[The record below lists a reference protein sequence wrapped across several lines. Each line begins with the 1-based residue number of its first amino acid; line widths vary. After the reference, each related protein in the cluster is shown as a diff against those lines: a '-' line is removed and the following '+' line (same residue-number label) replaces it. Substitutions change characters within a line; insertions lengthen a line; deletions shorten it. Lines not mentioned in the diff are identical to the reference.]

1 MVTRRNRCK
10 ECRTSP
16 CPFFKGKR
24 KVMYVEMTK
33 DLEVNLMAMTWEEA
47 VALQQM
53 IEGAGLEQRRMFN
66 GVLRQ
71 LKQPFDKLMK

>member
-1 MVTRRNRCK
+1 MQ
-10 ECRTSP
+10 
-16 CPFFKGKR
+16 
-24 KVMYVEMTK
+24 VMYVEMTK

-53 IEGAGLEQRRMFN
+53 IEGAALEQRRRFN
-66 GVLRQ
+66 GVLQQ

>member
-1 MVTRRNRCK
+1 MQ
-10 ECRTSP
+10 
-16 CPFFKGKR
+16 
-24 KVMYVEMTK
+24 VMYVEMTK

-47 VALQQM
+47 VSLQQM

-71 LKQPFDKLMK
+71 LKQPSDKLMK

>member
-1 MVTRRNRCK
+1 MQ
-10 ECRTSP
+10 
-16 CPFFKGKR
+16 
-24 KVMYVEMTK
+24 VMYVETTK
-33 DLEVNLMAMTWEEA
+33 DLEVNLMAMDWEEA

>member
-1 MVTRRNRCK
+1 MQ
-10 ECRTSP
+10 
-16 CPFFKGKR
+16 
-24 KVMYVEMTK
+24 VMYVEITK